1 MVLADLLI
9 GERFMELWV
18 GCHRC
23 RGEDRR
29 ENQALYVKLK
39 EELKN
44 CVSRVSK
51 HKFYLGRGLA

>member
-18 GCHRC
+18 GCR
-23 RGEDRR
+23 REDRK
-29 ENQALYVKLK
+29 ENQALYMKLK
-39 EELKN
+39 ELKN

-51 HKFYLGRGLA
+51 LEKGGTFLSCDH